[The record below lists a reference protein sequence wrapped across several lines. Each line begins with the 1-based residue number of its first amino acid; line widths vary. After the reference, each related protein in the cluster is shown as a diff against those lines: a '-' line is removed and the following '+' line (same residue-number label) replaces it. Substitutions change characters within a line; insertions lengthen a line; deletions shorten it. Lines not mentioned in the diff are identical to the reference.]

1 MNPWNH
7 PDDAEA
13 RALFKKYQTNMNPWN
28 RPEDAEAR
36 GLFKKYLQTKYP
48 KITAEDYS
56 YTPEIFKEVSEEEAY
71 EIYWTS
77 MTEDERDEQLNYC
90 KR

>member
-1 MNPWNH
+1 MQIYPDKMKPWNL
-7 PDDAEA
+7 PEDAEA
-13 RALFKKYQTNMNPWN
+13 RALFK
-28 RPEDAEAR
+28 E
-36 GLFKKYLQTKYP
+36 YLQSKSKLDD

-71 EIYWTS
+71 DIYWSSMTEDERDEWSS
-77 MTEDERDEQLNYC
+77 MTEDERDEQLNYR

>member
-1 MNPWNH
+1 MQIYPAKMKPWNL
-7 PDDAEA
+7 PEDAEA
-13 RALFKKYQTNMNPWN
+13 RALFK
-28 RPEDAEAR
+28 E
-36 GLFKKYLQTKYP
+36 YLQSKLKKADDN

-71 EIYWTS
+71 EIYWSS

-90 KR
+90 KRR